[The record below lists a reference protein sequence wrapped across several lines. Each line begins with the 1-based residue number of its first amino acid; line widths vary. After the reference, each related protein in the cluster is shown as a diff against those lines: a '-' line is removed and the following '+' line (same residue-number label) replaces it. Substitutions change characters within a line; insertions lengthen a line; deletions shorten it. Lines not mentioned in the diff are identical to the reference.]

1 MKVTATI
8 TPPEEIKADT
18 IAIGVFADEELPRIV
33 REREA
38 LRSLFDSRA
47 ADSGFEQIEVTHTD
61 GKRWVLIGLGERSK
75 LSPERCRIAAAKVI
89 RQVQTLGT
97 CVLCWELPADL
108 SADQSQALVEGSVL
122 ASYEFLEYKSA
133 QDGDSEN
140 DGQMRNRPPEELVI
154 SAYENIHPVVE
165 QASIIVQAANGARD
179 LQNTP
184 ANEMT
189 PSHLVAKAKAIARDH
204 PHLSV
209 EALGRSEIE
218 AAGMGAFAGVARG
231 SDQEPQLIT
240 LRYDP
245 PQASGPVIGFVGKA
259 VTFDSGGISLKPGL
273 RMSKM
278 KFDMSGGA
286 AVLQA
291 TKAIAS
297 LGLPI
302 RLITVIGATENLPSG
317 SALKPG
323 DIIRAKNGT
332 TIEVINTDAE
342 GRLVLADC
350 LTHIIEQGAEKI
362 VDIATLTGSV
372 SVTFGPTFAG
382 LISNDDQWCDQVL
395 QASEPTGELT
405 WRLPLHPE
413 YAKQIK
419 GEHADI
425 VNAVE
430 DRKAGTIRAAEFLH
444 HFVGDTP
451 WAHVDIAGI
460 AYDNGHSYAPKG
472 GSGWGVRL
480 LIALA
485 RQSIEEEQPN

>member
-1 MKVTATI
+1 MKVTATT
-8 TPPEEIKADT
+8 TPPEEINADT
-18 IAIGVFADEELPRIV
+18 IAIGVFADEELPQTV

-47 ADSGFEQIEVTHTD
+47 ADSGFEQIEVTHAD
-61 GKRWVLIGLGERSK
+61 GKRWVLIGLGDRGE
-75 LSPERCRIAAAKVI
+75 LSPERCRTAAAKVI
-89 RQVQTLGT
+89 EQIRALGT

-108 SADQSQALVEGSVL
+108 SADQTQALVEGSVL
-122 ASYEFLEYKSA
+122 AGYEFLEYRSTR
-133 QDGDSEN
+133 DSNAEH

-154 SAYENIHPVVE
+154 SADENIHPVVE
-165 QASIIVQAANGARD
+165 QAAIIVQAANGARD

-189 PSHLVAKAKAIARDH
+189 PSQLAAKAEAIAQDH
-204 PHLSV
+204 PHVSV
-209 EALGRSEIE
+209 EIFGRREIE
-218 AAGMGAFAGVARG
+218 AAGMGALAGVARG
-231 SDQEPQLIT
+231 SDQDPRLIT

-245 PQASGPVIGFVGKA
+245 PDAKGPVIGFVGKA

-317 SALKPG
+317 SAVKPG

-362 VDIATLTGSV
+362 VDVATLTGSV
-372 SVTFGPTFAG
+372 SITFGTTFAG
-382 LISNDDQWCDQVL
+382 LISNDNRWCDQIL
-395 QASEPTGELT
+395 QTGEPTGELT

-413 YAKQIK
+413 YAEQIK
-419 GEHADI
+419 GEYADI

-444 HFVGDTP
+444 HFVGNVP

-460 AYDNGHSYAPKG
+460 AYDNGRSYTPKG

-480 LIALA
+480 LVDLA
-485 RQSIEEEQPN
+485 RRI